1 MPLHYG
7 VGTEELMNQVR
18 PDKVR
23 ELMTAANSGM
33 KHVAQGTSAEEVFS
47 AYLNMTRNMVLLA
60 TESRRDNTDI
70 RNALVGML
78 LLLDTPGKVN

>member
-1 MPLHYG
+1 
-7 VGTEELMNQVR
+7 
-18 PDKVR
+18 
-23 ELMTAANSGM
+23 M